1 MELGLKGRAAVITGG
16 SKGIGKGIARVLASE
31 GVKLVLLARGER
43 DLRAAADQI
52 GKQHGIAVLA
62 IPTDMTSGASVRAA
76 AKQVAEHK
84 DFGRVNILVSNAGSA
99 IRRADRQIVW
109 DDADWLADIEV
120 KTVGA
125 LRLVREFLPLMAKD
139 GTGRVINITGV
150 AGLTAWAPAL
160 THGINNAALN
170 HMINYLAQDLAA
182 EKITA
187 NAVVPGLVA
196 TEWRHSWADAMGQK
210 QGLTKDDFLRDY
222 CKEKG
227 ILVGRWAEVDEVAD
241 IVAFLA
247 SDRGRYINGA
257 KIPVDGGISVNPR

>member
-1 MELGLKGRAAVITGG
+1 MDLGLKGRAAVITGG
-16 SKGIGKGIARVLASE
+16 SRGIGKGIARILASE
-31 GVKLVLLARGER
+31 GVKIVLLARGEKE
-43 DLRAAADQI
+43 LNEAAAEI
-52 GKQHGIAVLA
+52 RKQYGVAVLA
-62 IPTDMTSGASVRAA
+62 IPTDMTKGASVRAA
-76 AKQVAEHK
+76 AEQVAGHK

-99 IRRADRQIVW
+99 IRRTDRQIIW
-109 DDADWLADIEV
+109 DDADWLNDIEV

-187 NAVVPGLVA
+187 NAVVPGLIA
-196 TEWRHSWADAMGQK
+196 TEWRHGWAEAMGQK
-210 QGLTKDDFLRDY
+210 QGRTKDEFLRDY
-222 CKEKG
+222 CKDKG
-227 ILVGRWAEVDEVAD
+227 ILVGRWAEVEEVAD
-241 IVAFLA
+241 TVAFLV